1 MTRNCLKVVLGG
13 MALAA
18 VCIGGGGCEIIGT
31 VAHIAVGDP
40 PIPAQYEPAKTPT
53 LVLVENYRSPGAV
66 QLDGDQ
72 VAHLICEELKE
83 KGKLDV
89 IDPDKLVPIREE
101 DPAKFQRMTIPEL
114 GQAVGAKQVIY
125 VDLIESDFSADT
137 SQSVVHATATA
148 RVRVVDV
155 ASSET
160 LWPASPPD
168 GKELSNKIDF
178 DPIDTSHALSMHT
191 DMLTQLSSQIS
202 KLFYK
207 WKADNTDQET
217 AGG

>member
-1 MTRNCLKVVLGG
+1 MICSALKMLLRGTLLAMICFCGSGCEVLGT
-13 MALAA
+13 
-18 VCIGGGGCEIIGT
+18 I
-31 VAHIAVGDP
+31 AHIAVGDP
-40 PIPAQYEPAKTPT
+40 PIPAQYVPPKAPT
-53 LVLVENYRSPGAV
+53 LVLVENFRSPGAV
-66 QLDGDQ
+66 QLDGDMI
-72 VAHLICEELKE
+72 AHLVCEELKE

-101 DPAKFQRMTIPEL
+101 DPAKFQKMSIPEL
-114 GQAVGAKQVIY
+114 GKAVGAKQVIY
-125 VDLIESDFSADT
+125 VDLIESDFSSDT

-155 ASSET
+155 ASTQT
-160 LWPASPPD
+160 LWPASPPG

-178 DPIDTSHALSMHT
+178 DPVDTSHALSMRT

-202 KLFYK
+202 KLFYT